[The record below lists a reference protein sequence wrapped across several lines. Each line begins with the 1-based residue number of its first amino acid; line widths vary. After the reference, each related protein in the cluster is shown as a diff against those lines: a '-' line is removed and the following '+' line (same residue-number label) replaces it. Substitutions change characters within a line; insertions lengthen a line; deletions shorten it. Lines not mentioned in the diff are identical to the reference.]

1 MLVLGVKRS
10 FPRHFLVNLCYMVEK
25 YDGIVLRTIK
35 YSDSL
40 MIADIYTRQAGRRSF
55 LLPVTRSKNSK
66 VRNVLFQPLSM
77 VAFAASGRST
87 KSLARIA
94 DAQPLK
100 LYATLPYDVVKSSI
114 AMFLAE
120 VLTYSLR
127 DEGADETIY
136 SFIENALLWL
146 DAADEAY
153 ADFHLVFLSRLL
165 LFLGIYPNIG
175 EAQEGSYFDMLSGCC
190 VREHPLHAHF
200 LMPNATARFA
210 QLLNCDFQTVRRLG
224 LNKELRGSFLTAFEE
239 YYRLHIPDFPFL
251 RSTAVLREL
260 FMV

>member
-10 FPRHFLVNLCYMVEK
+10 FPRLILGNFVQKLCYMVEK

-35 YSDSL
+35 YNDSL
-40 MIADIYTRQAGRRSF
+40 MIADIYTRQVGRRSF

-77 VAFAASGRST
+77 VAFAASGRGT

-127 DEGADETIY
+127 DEGADESLY

-165 LFLGIYPNIG
+165 LFLGIYPNMG
-175 EAQEGSYFDMLSGCC
+175 EPQDGSYFDMMSGCC

-200 LMPNATARFA
+200 LHIRN
-210 QLLNCDFQTVRRLG
+210 VRRHPPQAAPLQAR
-224 LNKELRGSFLTAFEE
+224 K
-239 YYRLHIPDFPFL
+239 YRNRTRARHKGNRQYLSDL
-251 RSTAVLREL
+251 
-260 FMV
+260 